1 MNLDVVLRAIDAR
14 TAWRFVEAA
23 RHVVDA
29 LLIEAERV
37 RQTQTPAPLDYSGD
51 AGLRREAPAGGW
63 ISVDELRAAT
73 QRMSEALAAEK
84 WREGFTAAVAA
95 MVMIGGGA

>member
-1 MNLDVVLRAIDAR
+1 MNLDLVLRAIDAR
-14 TAWRFVEAA
+14 TARRFVEAA

-37 RQTQTPAPLDYSGD
+37 RQTQTPAPLDYSGS
-51 AGLRREAPAGGW
+51 AGLNRAAPVGGW
-63 ISVDELRAAT
+63 IATDELRAAT

-95 MVMIGGGA
+95 LVMIGGGA

>member
-1 MNLDVVLRAIDAR
+1 MNLDLILGAIDAP
-14 TAWRFVEAA
+14 TARRFVEAA

-37 RQTQTPAPLDYSGD
+37 RQVQTPAPLDYAGS
-51 AGLRREAPAGGW
+51 AGLSRQSPPGGW
-63 ISVDELRAAT
+63 ISSDELRAAT

-84 WREGFTAAVAA
+84 WREGFVAA
-95 MVMIGGGA
+95 IAAIALIGGGA